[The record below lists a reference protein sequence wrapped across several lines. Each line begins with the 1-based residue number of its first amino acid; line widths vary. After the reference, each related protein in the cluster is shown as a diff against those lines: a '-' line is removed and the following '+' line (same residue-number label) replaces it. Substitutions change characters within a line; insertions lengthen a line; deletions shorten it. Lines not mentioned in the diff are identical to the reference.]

1 MRKSTRVSAPLF
13 LIAVYYGFFLF
24 LFVMVWEFFP
34 SIAIYLPIGGIEEM
48 LARESNVFEPVAI
61 VETPGYQ
68 FFNIARLALAMV
80 GVAVLVAPISWV
92 YFITTPTRQVDQ
104 SLAQTMVVLPFVV
117 AGIAVIVQNDIAL
130 AFSLAGVVAAVGFRF
145 RLSEPAH
152 ALYIFASIAVGLGA
166 GVSAL
171 GISAVISVA
180 FVLVNLTLWTLDYG
194 ARLTSPFFS
203 FLTGR
208 DHDDDL

>member
-1 MRKSTRVSAPLF
+1 MRKSTRASAPLF
-13 LIAVYYGFFLF
+13 LITVYYGFFLF

-34 SIAIYLPIGGIEEM
+34 GLAAYMPIGGIEEM
-48 LARESNVFEPVAI
+48 LARDSNVFERVEI
-61 VETPGYQ
+61 VETPGYV
-68 FFNIARLALAMV
+68 FFNVTRLALAMV
-80 GVAVLVAPISWV
+80 GVAVLITPISWV
-92 YFITTPTRQVDQ
+92 YFITTSTRQVDQ
-104 SLAQTMVVLPFVV
+104 SLAQTIVVLPFVV

-171 GISAVISVA
+171 GVSAVISVA